1 MIEYMIGVIHMP
13 EFLTSPA
20 FWIDAV
26 LVVILLIAAIVGLVR
41 GATAI
46 LLKFL
51 VGLGCL
57 IGAYFLSRWLIGM
70 EFLAKPL
77 NDLSAWMEGKF
88 FTQDVFRIDLSAPIE
103 EITAA
108 LEVIN
113 LPGFL
118 VQGLL
123 GMLSSMETIPEG
135 MTLGFFFASSIAN
148 LTAHVIAFTLIFILL
163 RIVGIFVIK
172 LVQKGVSMIPIINV
186 VDKILGLVLVLLQ
199 VLFFLYIALVIV
211 AMFPAASDLI
221 ATTTVTKFFFDH
233 NLLGYVF
240 TDTFI
245 NSFLD
250 MITEMINFPTES
262 PVAILPP
269 MVSVLPA

>member
-1 MIEYMIGVIHMP
+1 MP

-77 NDLSAWMEGKF
+77 KDLSAWMEGKF
-88 FTQDVFRIDLSAPIE
+88 FAQDVYRIDLSAPIE

-108 LEVIN
+108 LESIN

-118 VQGLL
+118 AKGLM

-135 MTLGFFFASSIAN
+135 MTLGFFFASSIAS
-148 LTAHVIAFTLIFILL
+148 LLAHVIAFIVLFVLL
-163 RIVGIFVIK
+163 RVVGIFVVK
-172 LVQKGVSMIPIINV
+172 FCKKAVSLIPIINV
-186 VDKILGLVLVLLQ
+186 LDRILGLVIV
-199 VLFFLYIALVIV
+199 VAETLFFLYLALVIV
-211 AMFPAASDLI
+211 SMIPAATHLI
-221 ATTTVTKFFFDH
+221 ATTTVTKFFFDY
-233 NLLGYVF
+233 NLLGYIF

-250 MITEMINFPTES
+250 MITEMIQFPTEA

-269 MVSVLPA
+269 AVSALPA